1 MTKTD
6 TKIFEKLKELIFS
19 NKKIDEESLQK
30 IGIDTSKKI
39 QEFKN
44 LRITNDFWSGL
55 NIQLIDELKD
65 VNGIF
70 IEENKK
76 LVSRVKNLYA
86 NNINKITNIELAE
99 LGLWNPSQIIHLG
112 NLRLKNQS
120 DFLFNYDY
128 YDIDLVD
135 KNKNA
140 DGLWK
145 DNVITMDRILS
156 ALKNFNLDK
165 ITLGSI
171 KEVMLTSLLEKHL
184 KNYFETVKKESNS
197 NQGRIDL
204 ILGSNQNYGIEVK
217 LARELSKS
225 SNCQKAIGQIELYSK
240 QFKGNLML
248 LIAGDK
254 SEKNDKNVSE
264 VIRKSKECDCTFY
277 FIDID

>member
-1 MTKTD
+1 MTKTN

-19 NKKIDEESLQK
+19 NKKIDEETLRK
-30 IGIDTSKKI
+30 IGIDPTKKI
-39 QEFKN
+39 QEFNN

-55 NIQLIDELKD
+55 SIQLIDELKD
-65 VNGIF
+65 VNGIL

-86 NNINKITNIELAE
+86 NNINRISNAELAE

-145 DNVITMDRILS
+145 DNVITTDRILS
-156 ALKNFNLDK
+156 SLKNFSLDK
-165 ITLGSI
+165 EGLDSI
-171 KEVMLTSLLEKHL
+171 KETFLTSMLEKHL
-184 KNYFETVKKESNS
+184 KGYFETVKKESGS

-204 ILGSNQNYGIEVK
+204 ILGSSQNYGIEIK
-217 LARELSKS
+217 LARELSKA

-248 LIAGDK
+248 LIAGEK

-264 VIRKSKECDCTFY
+264 VIRKSKECECTFY
-277 FIDID
+277 FIEVD